1 MADFAFAGKTFE
13 VRVDNGVIFHN
24 TYGPEGNKLRYE
36 EIDGAVEGASEEVR
50 VHVAEVAAG
59 IYLLGWNELSGTA
72 VTHVMDFNT
81 DTITAFWSFDVGGG
95 RIGEVHTATFKE
107 VK

>member
-1 MADFAFAGKTFE
+1 MTDFAFAGKTFE
-13 VRVDNGVIFHN
+13 VRVDNGVIFQN
-24 TYGPEGNKLRYE
+24 TYADEGNKLRYE

-50 VHVAEVAAG
+50 LHVAEVASG
-59 IYLLGWNELSGTA
+59 IYLLGWNEVSGTA

-81 DTITAFWSFDVGGG
+81 NTITAFWSFDVGGG

-107 VK
+107 VR